1 MRTYTKDTS
10 TVTLEERPGSV
21 LVTLTDSTTDRPHVS
36 RQYGN
41 PRKLLRSIGAEL
53 RAEGYA
59 AA

>member
-1 MRTYTKDTS
+1 MRTYVKDGS
-10 TVTLEERPGSV
+10 TVTLEPRPGCV
-21 LVTLTDSTTDRPHVS
+21 LVTLREGDRAPHVS

-41 PRKLLRSIGAEL
+41 PQKLIRSIGAEL